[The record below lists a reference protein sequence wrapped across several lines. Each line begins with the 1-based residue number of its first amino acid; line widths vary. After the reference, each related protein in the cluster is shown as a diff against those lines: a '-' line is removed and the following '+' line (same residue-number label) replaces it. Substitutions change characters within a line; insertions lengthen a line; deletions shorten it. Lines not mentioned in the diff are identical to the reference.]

1 MNKFIINEEEK
12 KRILMMHQ
20 SATKKQYLNESTADS
35 VFDDLIGKTVLF
47 KPKGIKSIIRY
58 DKDGKILGEFGSDIL
73 NIEGLM
79 DDKSHEILE
88 KIAQET
94 VYGKIVEVAAGADG
108 VGSSDKFRV
117 DITFRSDMEELNQM
131 GTDDY
136 YMFYYCNTGMFEFDV
151 DYFSNYNPDLG
162 WVSGT
167 YISVGYTCVK
177 LSDILDA
184 NMPCSEEAFDLSL
197 NQEKIP
203 NTLA

>member
-20 SATKKQYLNESTADS
+20 SATKRQYLNEAASGS

-47 KPKGIKSIIRY
+47 KPTGVKRLVRY

-73 NIEGLM
+73 NIE
-79 DDKSHEILE
+79 
-88 KIAQET
+88 
-94 VYGKIVEVAAGADG
+94 VAAGMDG

-117 DITFRSDMEELNQM
+117 DITFRSDMEELNRM

-136 YMFYYCNTGMFEFDV
+136 YMFYYCNTGQFEFDV
-151 DYFSNYNPDLG
+151 DHMGNFDPDLG
-162 WVSGT
+162 WMGGT
-167 YISVGYTCVK
+167 VTSVGYTCVK

-203 NTLA
+203 SSLA

>member
-20 SATKKQYLNESTADS
+20 SATKRQYLNEATADS
-35 VFDDLIGKTVLF
+35 VFNDLIGKTVLF
-47 KPKGIKSIIRY
+47 KPTGVKRLVRH

-79 DDKSHEILE
+79 DDKSHEIL
-88 KIAQET
+88 KNIAKET
-94 VYGKIVEVAAGADG
+94 VYGKIVRVAAGMDG
-108 VGSSDKFRV
+108 VGSDDKFMV
-117 DITFRSDMEELNQM
+117 VVTFTSDMPELNVPGSDM
-131 GTDDY
+131 HGMY
-136 YMFYYCNTGMFEFDV
+136 YYCNTGKFEFDV
-151 DYFSNYNPDLG
+151 DHMDNFDPYLG
-162 WVSGT
+162 WMGGT
-167 YISVGYTCVK
+167 ITTVNYTCVK

-203 NTLA
+203 NSLA

>member
-20 SATKKQYLNESTADS
+20 SATKRQYLNEAASGS

-47 KPKGIKSIIRY
+47 KPTGVKRLVRH

-79 DDKSHEILE
+79 DNKSHEIL
-88 KIAQET
+88 KNIAKET
-94 VYGKIVEVAAGADG
+94 VYGKIVEVAAGMDG

-117 DITFRSDMEELNQM
+117 DITFRSDMEELNRM

-136 YMFYYCNTGMFEFDV
+136 YMFYYCNTGQFEFDV
-151 DYFSNYNPDLG
+151 DHMGNFDPDLG
-162 WVSGT
+162 WMGGT
-167 YISVGYTCVK
+167 VTSVGYTCVK

-203 NTLA
+203 SSLA